1 MLHARCSGS
10 APATRRK
17 HGTQRADGGEE
28 PHVGPKDADGEAD
41 DASPRSPLRRY
52 GAGVATAAA
61 LTLLALAGC
70 GTSPGPGGEGGG
82 GTGKPTPAAR
92 DKGPACVGEDPGATV
107 HVLRGGGFK
116 LPGGG
121 GVQYADATADGTRR
135 TATLRDG
142 ATYAS
147 GQEEWKVAPGAEVTV
162 SGHAYAVRQVC
173 AHRVVLEPESAEDRA
188 ALAAEPASLE
198 PRQGAA
204 DDALCFT
211 TGPAVRKAAA
221 QGFPAKGD
229 TLALLANGGVQRF
242 PTGLSVTVAYVH
254 PDTGTASTSTPT
266 APPSP
271 SCGYEDVRAGDTVEF
286 AGVEFE
292 VATLTEKAVRLTR
305 TTD

>member
-1 MLHARCSGS
+1 M
-10 APATRRK
+10 
-17 HGTQRADGGEE
+17 
-28 PHVGPKDADGEAD
+28 GPKDADCEAD

-52 GAGVATAAA
+52 GTTTAAA
-61 LTLLALAGC
+61 LALLALAAC
-70 GTSPGPGGEGGG
+70 GTSPGGGGGG

-173 AHRVVLEPESAEDRA
+173 AHRVALEPESAEDRT

-211 TGPAVRKAAA
+211 TGPAVRKAAT

-254 PDTGTASTSTPT
+254 QDTGTAGLDANCAGVPV
-266 APPSP
+266 A
-271 SCGYEDVRAGDTVEF
+271 GYEDVRAGDTVEL

-292 VATLTEKAVRLTR
+292 VASLTDRAVRLTR
-305 TTD
+305 TSD

>member
-1 MLHARCSGS
+1 M
-10 APATRRK
+10 
-17 HGTQRADGGEE
+17 
-28 PHVGPKDADGEAD
+28 
-41 DASPRSPLRRY
+41 RRY
-52 GAGVATAAA
+52 GTGAATAAA

-70 GTSPGPGGEGGG
+70 GTSPDPGGEGGG
-82 GTGKPTPAAR
+82 DTGEPTPAAR

-162 SGHAYAVRQVC
+162 SGHAYTVRQVC

-204 DDALCFT
+204 DDTLCFT
-211 TGPAVRKAAA
+211 TNPAVRKAAA

-254 PDTGTASTSTPT
+254 PDTGTARPRRQLRHRPRRLLRGRTGRGHRGVRRGGVRGGDPDRQGRTPHPDQRLGRSG
-266 APPSP
+266 PPP
-271 SCGYEDVRAGDTVEF
+271 LPGPRH
-286 AGVEFE
+286 
-292 VATLTEKAVRLTR
+292 RLI
-305 TTD
+305 D

>member
-1 MLHARCSGS
+1 M
-10 APATRRK
+10 
-17 HGTQRADGGEE
+17 
-28 PHVGPKDADGEAD
+28 
-41 DASPRSPLRRY
+41 RRY
-52 GAGVATAAA
+52 GASTATAAA

-82 GTGKPTPAAR
+82 DAGKPTPAAR

-121 GVQYADATADGTRR
+121 GVQYADATADGTR

-204 DDALCFT
+204 DDTLCFT

-229 TLALLANGGVQRF
+229 TLALLANDGVQRF

-254 PDTGTASTSTPT
+254 PDTGTAGLDANCATVPV
-266 APPSP
+266 A
-271 SCGYEDVRAGDTVEF
+271 GYEDVRTGDTVEF

>member
-1 MLHARCSGS
+1 M
-10 APATRRK
+10 
-17 HGTQRADGGEE
+17 
-28 PHVGPKDADGEAD
+28 
-41 DASPRSPLRRY
+41 RRY
-52 GAGVATAAA
+52 GASTATAAA
-61 LTLLALAGC
+61 LALLALAGC
-70 GTSPGPGGEGGG
+70 GTSPDPGGEGDG

-254 PDTGTASTSTPT
+254 PDTGTAGLDANCATVPV
-266 APPSP
+266 A
-271 SCGYEDVRAGDTVEF
+271 GYEDVRAGDTVEF

-292 VATLTEKAVRLTR
+292 VASLTDKAVRLTR
-305 TTD
+305 TSD